1 MAAETAAPASKKVV
15 AKKPKAKPAHPK
27 TSEMVMDA
35 VKANKDRKGSSLQA
49 IKKHITANNKVDADK
64 LSIFIRK
71 FLRKAVADGLLIQV
85 KGTGASGSFK
95 IAPTEKVAVKP
106 QKKKT
111 ATTKTAKKTV
121 KKATTPKK
129 PKAKKATKSPKK
141 PKAPKPKK
149 AVSKA
154 KGKKTVPKKK

>member
-1 MAAETAAPASKKVV
+1 MAAETAAAAPKKVV

-95 IAPTEKVAVKP
+95 IAPTEKGPAQP
-106 QKKKT
+106 KKKK
-111 ATTKTAKKTV
+111 AAAKKTAKKPV
-121 KKATTPKK
+121 KKTTTPKK

-149 AVSKA
+149 AVSKP